1 MPFPFI
7 PLIGSALGT
16 LFGNMAGSRQ
26 NARTSQN
33 TQTLTQDQ
41 IRSNQYSTQQQAIL
55 QALQAAERAGMDR
68 AQLDL
73 LRRQFGLTATD
84 QRMGQAAR
92 GGMLA
97 NVQDMTV
104 SHPRATTGSIQGGIR
119 PSALGPEARQ
129 MGQLVA
135 RQALMQQMRGDKFAP
150 VPQQNWG
157 GAVLNQPGVSRLQQ
171 PSGLDAF
178 LNIGALI
185 GGGVGAVGN
194 ALQQSQQNIGDLVNR
209 SGVPPTVTGM
219 PELGGRNLIFPNIPP
234 PPGTLTNPW
243 GGVGTA
249 GS

>member
-1 MPFPFI
+1 MPFPLI
-7 PLIGSALGT
+7 PLIGSALGS

-26 NARTSQN
+26 NARTTQN

-41 IRSNQYSTQQQAIL
+41 IRSSQYNTQQQAVL
-55 QALQAAERAGMDR
+55 AALQAAEKAGMDR

-73 LRRQFGLTATD
+73 LRRQFGLNATNT
-84 QRMGQAAR
+84 RMGQAAR
-92 GGMLA
+92 GNLLS

-129 MGQLVA
+129 MGNLVA
-135 RQALMQQMRGDKFAP
+135 RQALMQQMQGDQFAD
-150 VPQQNWG
+150 VPGQNWG
-157 GAVLNQPGVSRLQQ
+157 GAVLNQPGVSRLAQ

-209 SGVPPTVTGM
+209 SGVPPTVPGM
-219 PELGGRNLIFPNIPP
+219 PQLPPSSIYWENIPQ
-234 PPGTLTNPW
+234 PPG
-243 GGVGTA
+243 
-249 GS
+249 S